1 MKSVNRELRSSI
13 KSFLIELVVYALLV
27 VGYFYLVLRF
37 LGAWLHRLYQ
47 DQPRAYAAV
56 ALLLIIGQGLFLEVL
71 TRVLLAIIKP
81 RTEER

>member
-27 VGYFYLVLRF
+27 VGYFFLVLRF
-37 LGAWLHRLYQ
+37 LDAWLHRLFL
-47 DQPRAYAAV
+47 DERRTYAAV
-56 ALLLIIGQGLFLEVL
+56 ALLLIIGQGLLLEVL
-71 TRVLLAIIKP
+71 TRALLAVIKP